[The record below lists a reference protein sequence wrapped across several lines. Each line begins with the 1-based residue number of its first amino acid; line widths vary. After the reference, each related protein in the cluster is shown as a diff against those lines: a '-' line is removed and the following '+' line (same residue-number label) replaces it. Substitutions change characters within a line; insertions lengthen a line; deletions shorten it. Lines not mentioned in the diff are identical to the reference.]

1 MAFNESLTKTIY
13 VDKTEIVSLGST
25 YTTNNWKNIQV
36 RTATV
41 IKEDGVELSRSF
53 HRHVLTP
60 GIVSFGSTALTVTD
74 VSGED
79 AEVQAIFNAIMTDEV
94 KEAYRLHSVGIRSTG
109 IGA

>member
-1 MAFNESLTKTIY
+1 MALAKTIY

-53 HRHVLTP
+53 HRHVIEPGVLSGVGLTA
-60 GIVSFGSTALTVTD
+60 ITATD

-79 AEVQAIFNAIMTDEV
+79 ASVQAIAGVVFDATCL
-94 KEAYRLHSVGIRSTG
+94 EAFRLHEVGIRSTN
-109 IGA
+109 